1 LAPIAPIRVVSELV
15 NLLDFLQ
22 LCNSAG
28 LSLDAPGSVKLAR
41 HRSQRWD
48 LEWLRR
54 IGQFEE
60 YQSRQAKE
68 AFSGA
73 NYLVSFMGE
82 GSSNC
87 RFLGLYEVGPCRWP
101 APPWGSEWPYPEM
114 NVGGCIYELSKLP
127 GFDDLEDRLIIDW
140 GKGTRSWIQWMKP
153 KQVVELRPRGH
164 ARDFP
169 GYLDFILGF
178 DELRQIIEN
187 PDANRTW
194 HAMLSAVAGVYLI
207 TDTKS
212 GDLYVGSA
220 YGKGG
225 ILARWTA
232 YVRTQHGGNKLLRK
246 VLEESPRQHLWWKFS
261 ILRTLPRTLT
271 NREVI
276 EVETQ
281 FKAKLGSRSFGLNL
295 N

>member
-1 LAPIAPIRVVSELV
+1 
-15 NLLDFLQ
+15 LLDFLQ
-22 LCNSAG
+22 LCNSEG
-28 LSLDAPGSVKLAR
+28 LQLDVPRSVKLAR
-41 HRSQRWD
+41 HRSPRWD
-48 LEWLRR
+48 LERLRQL
-54 IGQFEE
+54 GQFEE

-68 AFSGA
+68 VLSGA
-73 NYLVSFMGE
+73 KYLVSFMGE
-82 GSSNC
+82 GGSKC
-87 RFLGLYEVGPCRWP
+87 RFLGLYEIGACRYP
-101 APPWGSEWPYPEM
+101 APPWGSEWPYPDM
-114 NVGGCIYELSKLP
+114 AVGECIYELRKLP
-127 GFDDLEDRLIIDW
+127 GFEVLEDRLIVDW

-153 KQVVELRPRGH
+153 KQVIALRPEGP
-164 ARDFP
+164 AREFP

-178 DELRQIIEN
+178 EELRQIIQN

-207 TDTKS
+207 TDTRS

-225 ILARWTA
+225 LLDRWAA
-232 YVRTQHGGNKLLRK
+232 YVRTHHGDNKLLRR
-246 VLEESPRQHLWWKFS
+246 VLEESPNQHLWWQFS

-281 FKAKLGSRSFGLNL
+281 FKARLGSRSFGLNL